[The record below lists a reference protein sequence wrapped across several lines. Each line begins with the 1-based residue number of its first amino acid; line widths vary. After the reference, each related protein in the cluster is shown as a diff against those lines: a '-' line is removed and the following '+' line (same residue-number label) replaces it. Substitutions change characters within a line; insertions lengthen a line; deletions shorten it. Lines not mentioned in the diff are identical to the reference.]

1 MITIDLALLTDP
13 VLMISTGLMIT
24 ELMIITELIMM
35 ILTGLVITRT
45 RGPV

>member
-24 ELMIITELIMM
+24 ELIIMM
-35 ILTGLVITRT
+35 ITGLVIMRT
-45 RGPV
+45 IGLS